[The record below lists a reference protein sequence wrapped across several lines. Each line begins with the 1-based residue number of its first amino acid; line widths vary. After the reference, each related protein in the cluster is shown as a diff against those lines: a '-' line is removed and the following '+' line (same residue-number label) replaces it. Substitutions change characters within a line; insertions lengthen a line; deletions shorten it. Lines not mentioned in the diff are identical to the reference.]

1 MPLSKNSGQLE
12 SLPVLKNRI
21 MGMFTQKK
29 EKSELRFSTRAEAF
43 AYMLAY
49 QLDEKADPMAA
60 AQKANEFA
68 DIFAKNMGIPVNITP
83 PPEGIDRYIQMADK
97 IVCYCDQHPKA
108 VDMAVGVATFIL
120 GVFTGK
126 KAEQAEDC
134 NAAKPQEPIDFENL
148 D

>member
-1 MPLSKNSGQLE
+1 
-12 SLPVLKNRI
+12 
-21 MGMFTQKK
+21 MGMFTPKK
-29 EKSELRFSTRAEAF
+29 QDTPELRFATRAEAF

-49 QLDEKADPMAA
+49 QLNEKAEPMVA

-83 PPEGIDRYIQMADK
+83 PAEGVDKYIQMADK

-108 VDMAVGVATFIL
+108 VDMVVGVATFVL
-120 GVFTGK
+120 GAFTGK
-126 KAEQAEDC
+126 KAAQEEEPKPQQ
-134 NAAKPQEPIDFENL
+134 PQEPIDFENL

>member
-1 MPLSKNSGQLE
+1 MPLSKNSGQLVR
-12 SLPVLKNRI
+12 LPELKNSI

-29 EKSELRFSTRAEAF
+29 EKPELRFSTRSEAF

-49 QLDEKADPMAA
+49 QLEEKANPMDA

-83 PPEGIDRYIQMADK
+83 PAEGIDKYIQMADK

-108 VDMAVGVATFIL
+108 VDMVVGVATFVL
-120 GVFTGK
+120 GAFTGK
-126 KAEQAEDC
+126 KAEQAEE
-134 NAAKPQEPIDFENL
+134 NKPQQPQEPIDFENL